1 MSEPRGLRPLAQV
14 YVTSVVLLGA
24 ATVVYSIH
32 QLFAKFRDSGFHFK
46 DLLIALVRSPEFLQ
60 GLDNNDKV
68 AQERR

>member
-1 MSEPRGLRPLAQV
+1 MRQIFRYGYGRLETASDEE
-14 YVTSVVLLGA
+14 T
-24 ATVVYSIH
+24 IH

-68 AQERR
+68 AQGRR